1 MTITKILFTRYN
13 TFKIRTKLLIFL
25 TAPLIAVLI
34 FGGLQTNSHYQ
45 DLIQARQSK
54 LSVGIS
60 LQLDNLIHEL
70 QKERGL
76 TAGFIGSNG
85 NQFKNELKKQREQ
98 TDLEIKRSLE
108 LRNNIK
114 KTNSPL
120 RSLSTP
126 YAIRN
131 NYLQIIKDL
140 KQLKLKRKSVDRLE
154 RVDYFSGYTSLNV
167 RLLQLIEQIQTISKE
182 TNQTR
187 YSNDFIKLL
196 WLQEKAGQERGA
208 LNRILTSDQFDIQN
222 FQQILA
228 FTTTQNE
235 LIQGFMST
243 ATEHHK
249 QTLTDQ
255 LQSSVNQQVVSIR
268 EVIFKK
274 MIRSKIINDI
284 QRIIGYNGLIHNF
297 KNFILRGEQQY
308 VDEFNVNFDAI
319 LERINDYRSLPELS
333 NQDLEALAI
342 VEQTM
347 MKYQQNIP
355 LAKALQHTGTSI
367 EEIDNRVRV
376 NDYSA
381 LKAINHL
388 KQNTPFI
395 SHSEWWRISSERI
408 ALFRQLST
416 HVRDDMKNLAAS
428 IESSSANSLVLY
440 LLLFILTLSLSLC
453 LSYLL
458 LKRLV
463 GETGAIASAMKRMQT
478 EHDFNKPLNVHG
490 NDEISL
496 IAEAFND
503 MLKARQKAGDES
515 KISAAVFE
523 YASEAIMITNAD
535 NKIEM
540 VNPAFTAISGYSKE
554 DVMGKSPSVLQSGR
568 HGTQFYQDMWN
579 CLLKHGSWQGE
590 IWNRRKNGEIYPE
603 FLATS
608 VVRDKNRNIIQY
620 ISLFSDMT
628 KHKKYEEDIWH
639 QANFDDLTGLPNR
652 NLCLDRLNHEIQTA
666 ERNGNRLALLFI
678 DLDRFKYVNDTLGHN
693 SGDELLQT
701 AAKRLEKC
709 LRKGDTV
716 SRIGGDEFVVI
727 LPKVNNEYSIE
738 RVAECIISSLSTPFH
753 LSNQHEA
760 IVSASIG
767 ITLYPFDGNNVET
780 LLKNADTAMYQAKDS
795 GRNTFKFFTDEMNK
809 AVTEYMQLELELRKA
824 VRNHNFC
831 LHYQP
836 VVSLTT
842 GEIVGAE
849 ALIRWK
855 HPTQGLI
862 YPDKFISI
870 AEETGLIEPMG
881 EWVLQQALTDLNKW
895 HNLGYMLHVAVNVS
909 SRQCKQNSQE
919 PIAKVIT
926 KALMAN
932 NLEPGYLKIEI
943 TESLLMDDSQETIDT
958 LHSIRDLGVA
968 IHMDDFGT
976 GYSSLSYLKRF
987 PIDVLKI
994 DRSFISG
1001 ALDDKSDASLVEAV
1015 VMIGHSLNLKLVGEG
1030 IETQQHF
1037 DYLKGLGCDYGQGYH
1052 MSKPLEADQFIDF
1065 IKNINH

>member
-1 MTITKILFTRYN
+1 MLFARLN
-13 TFKIRTKLLIFL
+13 MLKIRTKLLVFL
-25 TAPLIAVLI
+25 TVPLISVLV

-45 DLIQARQSK
+45 DLIYARQNK

-76 TAGFIGSNG
+76 TEGFVGSNG
-85 NQFKNELKKQREQ
+85 KQFRNELSKQREQ
-98 TDLEIKRSLE
+98 TDLEVRRSLD
-108 LRNNIK
+108 LRNKIK
-114 KTNSPL
+114 KTNWPL

-126 YAIRN
+126 ITISK
-131 NYLQIIKDL
+131 NYLQITKDL
-140 KQLKLKRKSVDRLE
+140 KQLKLKRESVDQLE
-154 RVDYFSGYTSLNV
+154 KVDYFNCYTSLNI
-167 RLLQLIEQIQTISKE
+167 RLLQLIEQVQTISKE

-196 WLQEKAGQERGA
+196 WLQERAGQERGA
-208 LNRILTSDQFDIQN
+208 LNRILTSDKLETQN
-222 FQQILA
+222 LQQLLTFA
-228 FTTTQNE
+228 ATQNE
-235 LIQGFMST
+235 LMQGFMST

-249 QTLTDQ
+249 QNLTSQ
-255 LQSSVNQQVVSIR
+255 LQSPVNQQVVSIR
-268 EVIFKK
+268 KAIIRH
-274 MIRSKIINDI
+274 MIRSDIIDDI
-284 QRIIGYNGLIHNF
+284 QRMIGYNGLIHNF

-308 VDEFNVNFDAI
+308 ADEFNANFKAI
-319 LERINDYRSLPELS
+319 LGRINDYRSLPELS
-333 NQDLEALAI
+333 HQDLEALAI
-342 VEQTM
+342 IEQTM
-347 MKYQQNIP
+347 VKYQENIP
-355 LAKALQHTGTSI
+355 IAMALQHTGTSI
-367 EEIDNRVRV
+367 EEIDSMVRV
-376 NDYSA
+376 DDYSA
-381 LKAINHL
+381 LQAINHL
-388 KQNTPFI
+388 KQSTPFI
-395 SHSEWWRISSERI
+395 SHSEWWRISSKRI

-416 HVRDDMKNLAAS
+416 HVRDDMKNLAANV
-428 IESSSANSLVLY
+428 ESSSAKSLIIY
-440 LLLFILTLSLSLC
+440 LLLFFLTLSLSLY

-463 GETGAIASAMKRMQT
+463 GEIGAIAAAMKRMQT
-478 EHDFNKPLNVHG
+478 KHDFNKPLNVHG

-496 IAEAFND
+496 MAEAFND
-503 MLKARQKAGDES
+503 MLKERQKADGES

-535 NKIEM
+535 NKIEI
-540 VNPAFTAISGYSKE
+540 VNPAFSAISGYSKT
-554 DVMGKSPSVLQSGR
+554 DVIGKPPSVLQSGR
-568 HGTQFYQDMWN
+568 HDAKFYQNMWSS
-579 CLLKHGSWQGE
+579 LLEHGSWQGE

-608 VVRDKNRNIIQY
+608 VVRDKNNNIIQY

-628 KHKKYEEDIWH
+628 KHKKYEEDIWQ

-652 NLCLDRLNHEIQTA
+652 NLCLDRLNHEIQAA
-666 ERNGNRLALLFI
+666 ERNSNRLALLFI

-693 SGDELLQT
+693 SGDELLQI

-709 LRKGDTV
+709 IRKGDTV

-727 LPKVNNEYSIE
+727 LPRPGNEYSIE
-738 RVAECIISSLSTPFH
+738 RVTECIINSLSTPFH
-753 LSNQHEA
+753 LSSQHEA
-760 IVSASIG
+760 IISASIG
-767 ITLYPFDGNNVET
+767 ITLYPFDGSNVET
-780 LLKNADTAMYQAKDS
+780 LLKNADTAMYQAKEN

-809 AVTEYMQLELELRKA
+809 AVMEYMQLELELRKA

-842 GEIVGAE
+842 GEIIGAE
-849 ALIRWK
+849 ALIRWN

-862 YPDKFISI
+862 YPDRFIYI

-881 EWVLQQALTDLNKW
+881 KWVLQQSLKDLKKW
-895 HNLGYMLHVAVNVS
+895 HSLGHKLHVAVNVS
-909 SRQCKQNSQE
+909 SRQCNQNSQE
-919 PIAKVIT
+919 PINKVIS
-926 KALMAN
+926 KALLGN
-932 NLEPGYLKIEI
+932 NLEPRYLKVEI

-958 LHSIRDLGVA
+958 LQDIRDLGVA

-1001 ALDDKSDASLVEAV
+1001 ALVDPSDASLVEAV

-1052 MSKPLEADQFIDF
+1052 MSKPLEAEQFIDF
-1065 IKNINH
+1065 IKKNHEV